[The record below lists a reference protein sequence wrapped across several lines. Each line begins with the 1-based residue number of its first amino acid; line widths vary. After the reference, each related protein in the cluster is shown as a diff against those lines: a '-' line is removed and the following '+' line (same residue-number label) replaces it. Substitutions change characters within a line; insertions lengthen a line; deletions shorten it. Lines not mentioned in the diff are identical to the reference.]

1 MVKTYE
7 NIDLFKVR
15 EEASKMRSEFISTLF
30 VNMLACVITNL
41 TFARI
46 KHA

>member
-30 VNMLACVITNL
+30 VKINL